1 MGRATIKEEIGE
13 GRYTIEIDY
22 GDAERTRRLA
32 AVDMRLYELGLRQT
46 WQSELLA
53 DIEDGMPSLRSEL
66 DALILA
72 FVAATKAVP
81 RDPKNEAQ
89 LKNQI
94 DAKTADVLKQAGL
107 IQNARNALALTELQI
122 KSAQLER
129 GNLEQL
135 NVVVQQGAWCAD
147 YSLEKTGK
155 VATIDINGEGG
166 LILVAP
172 GAPAPTSADGA
183 LVSRELQSPEQ
194 VFWNAAVLPGW
205 QKWKPM
211 YRTGVI
217 TALDTEADTASV
229 ELDAAL
235 SSAQN
240 LNINRADTLK
250 NVPVEYMTCNA
261 SAFEVGDKCIVSF
274 TGQDQASPKVVGF
287 RDNPKPCAPAFVL
300 VPIVSATSALVTNG
314 APHDMFDAITSC
326 GGGVFAYNN
335 VISVPDAYY
344 IKKITSLNEVY
355 FPEPSLGWAA
365 PYVPPVEL
373 WAEKHGVWQDS
384 AVTNPYSFASTTYN
398 TSYVMGVGYGGL
410 YIRRRTWPFTT
421 MALSQS
427 CAAPVAVA
435 SAIVH
440 SAITAAP
447 AFEPVIPEVSA
458 PTTLVDTS
466 DFAEMAAFLGV
477 TAKMPPTLS
486 LTKGGRTIAYKLD
499 GVTGAG
505 MYGPRLYAKY
515 KRPGASP

>member
-1 MGRATIKEEIGE
+1 MGRARIISEQGE
-13 GRYTIEIDY
+13 GRYTVEIDY
-22 GDAERTRRLA
+22 GSAERTRRLER
-32 AVDMRLYELGLRQT
+32 VDMRLYELTLRKT
-46 WQSELLA
+46 WQADLLA
-53 DIEDGMPSLRSEL
+53 DIEAGLPSLLSEM

-72 FVAATKAVP
+72 YVAATKVVP
-81 RDPKNEAQ
+81 RDAQNEAAI
-89 LKNQI
+89 KKQI
-94 DAKTADVLKQAGL
+94 DDKTVQLNKQRTL
-107 IQNARNALALTELQI
+107 IQEARNALSLTELQF
-122 KSAQLER
+122 KSAELER
-129 GNLEQL
+129 GTLEQL
-135 NVVVQQGAWCAD
+135 NLVVEQGAWCAD
-147 YSLEKTGK
+147 YTEDATGT
-155 VATIDINGEGG
+155 VATLEINGESG
-166 LILVAP
+166 LTLIAP
-172 GAPAPTSADGA
+172 SAPAPAAADGVMVA
-183 LVSRELQSPEQ
+183 REMQSPEQ

-205 QKWKPM
+205 QKWKPT
-211 YRTGVI
+211 YRTGTI
-217 TALDTEADTASV
+217 TALNTEADTASV

-235 SSAQN
+235 SSARS
-240 LNINRADTLK
+240 LNINQAGTLTA
-250 NVPVEYMTCNA
+250 VPVKYMTCNA

-274 TGQDQASPKVVGF
+274 AGQDQANPKVVGF

-300 VPIVSATSALVTNG
+300 VPIVAATSALVTNG
-314 APHDMFDAITSC
+314 APHGMFDVITSC
-326 GGGVFAYNN
+326 GDGVFVYNN
-335 VISVPDAYY
+335 VIIVPDAYY

-373 WAEKHGVWQDS
+373 WAENHGVWQDS

-398 TSYVMGVGYGGL
+398 TSYVMGVGFGGL

-421 MALSQS
+421 MALSKS

-447 AFEPVIPEVSA
+447 AFEPGIPEVSA

-486 LTKGGRTIAYKLD
+486 LTKGGRTIAYELD

-505 MYGPRLYAKY
+505 MYGPRLYVKY
-515 KRPGASP
+515 KRPGASL